1 MPALRAPRFVV
12 VRAAI
17 LALMATLA
25 APARAVEGGAEVVRD
40 SLPIT
45 GEAPT
50 PRLTL
55 RNAHLVVEFLPEL
68 GGKIISLR
76 ARRPGGG
83 PDKEFLSRSEEPY
96 RRRPAAVP
104 FTSTE
109 FDGADEI
116 FPSLAAA
123 EIAAG
128 DWKGAKV
135 PDHGELFRR
144 PWAEETEEEQGTKAP
159 ERKTG
164 TAGNAGAV
172 VALKVAGEALPYVFH
187 RRATLDGNQL
197 VLDYR
202 VENLSSRPLPYV
214 YCFHPLFV
222 AVPEL
227 AVDLPEGEATPA
239 NVAFSRSNWLGQ
251 PGTVRPLSDIAHP
264 ETGEKLAAVPFRD
277 GRGYYKFFSFPKKA
291 PATATL
297 HYPDGEAS
305 ITFDL
310 PGYAIWVAEGDVG
323 KLKHYGVEPTNS
335 LEENLGQGV
344 AKGAAMT
351 IPPRGEARWRI
362 TLAVSAR

>member
-1 MPALRAPRFVV
+1 
-12 VRAAI
+12 AI
-17 LALMATLA
+17 LRDTVPLA
-25 APARAVEGGAEVVRD
+25 DG
-40 SLPIT
+40 
-45 GEAPT
+45 APT

-55 RNAHLVVEFLPEL
+55 RNRRVTVEFLPEL

-83 PDKEFLSRSEEPY
+83 PDKEFLSRSDEPY

-116 FPSLAAA
+116 FPTLTAG

-128 DWKGAKV
+128 DWQGAKL

-144 PWAEETEEEQGTKAP
+144 PWTEEPPQAAGEAAP
-159 ERKTG
+159 
-164 TAGNAGAV
+164 GA
-172 VALKVAGEALPYVFH
+172 VALKIAGEAMPYVFH
-187 RRATLDGNQL
+187 RRATLEGNRL
-197 VLDYR
+197 ILDYR
-202 VENLSSRPLPYV
+202 VENPSDRPLPYV

-222 AVPEL
+222 AVADL
-227 AVDLPEGEATPA
+227 AVDLPGGAAAPVH
-239 NVAFSRSNWLGQ
+239 VAFSRSDWLGK
-251 PGTVRPLSDIAHP
+251 PGSVRPLGAIVHP
-264 ETGEKLAAVPFRD
+264 DTGEKLSDLPFRD
-277 GRGYYKFFSFPKKA
+277 GRGYYKFFSFPAQK

-297 HYPDGEAS
+297 RYPDGAVA

-335 LEENLGQGV
+335 REENLARQV
-344 AKGAAMT
+344 ANGHAMT
-351 IPPRGEARWRI
+351 IPPRGEAKWRI
-362 TLAVSAR
+362 TLAVSAK